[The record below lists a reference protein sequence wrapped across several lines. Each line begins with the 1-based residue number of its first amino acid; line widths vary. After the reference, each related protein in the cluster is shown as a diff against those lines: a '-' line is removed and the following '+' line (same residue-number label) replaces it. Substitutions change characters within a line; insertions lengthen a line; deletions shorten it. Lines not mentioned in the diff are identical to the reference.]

1 MTLKN
6 SQFKLMSKKFLIL
19 CVLLLGASVLAWI
32 EVGSL
37 TQVKSKSQLQK
48 VGDECAGIA
57 DNAVANMVAV
67 VEFQKLEIQGRKIH
81 VMRLCMADNGFQENP
96 SWLKYAN
103 PIAQKLAIQDH
114 LSPDEALEN
123 LKRTDMMN
131 FQEGSHPLYWQH
143 LP

>member
-1 MTLKN
+1 
-6 SQFKLMSKKFLIL
+6 MSKKLLIL
-19 CVLLLGASVLAWI
+19 CVLLLGAGVLAWV

-37 TQVKSKSQLQK
+37 TQVKPKSQLQK

-57 DNAVANMVAV
+57 DNAVVNMVAV

-81 VMRLCMADNGFQENP
+81 VMRLCMGDNGFQENP
-96 SWLKYAN
+96 SWLRYAN

-131 FQEGSHPLYWQH
+131 FQEGIHPVYWQH